1 MKLCSTRKSPLKE
14 ILETCLIHPYF
25 TERRSFIAFA
35 KIHTIKMSSTDER
48 TTHQAGGSPPV
59 HFFGFLRGSNG
70 LGEAGRLIVRSL
82 RAGGVDATIYTVPLA
97 GRDDLPLIENAGM
110 VSKETLPPEG
120 SICILCLD
128 PNTIVHFKNLV
139 HPDFFSRARYCVA
152 IWFWE
157 LNVIPDSTV
166 RASRDVDEIW
176 VVSPF
181 IQSAFSRALHLPVRT
196 FRQPLDFSAI
206 DAVQPITAPA
216 IEGRFVFLFSFAY
229 DSYGPRKNPEAV
241 CAAFANA
248 FPEPLHNGP
257 VLIIKS
263 TKATGAWF
271 VNHSKMVKKWSHR
284 TDIFFI
290 DGVMTD
296 AARLELVR
304 RCDCYV
310 SLHRAEGLG
319 LTIMEAMADGKP
331 CIATGYSGNLSF
343 MTNEN
348 SALIPWA
355 PTHEGLNAPP
365 YGDLAG
371 AEWADPDIAA
381 AASAMTRIYHDRSY
395 SRALGQQARS
405 DIRSLHGL
413 EAVGKEL
420 RDLICSCPVRE
431 IEAPPPA
438 VSSAPVV
445 AVCDPA
451 GASEASIIESCHSRA
466 VRELKTIKAD
476 MKIRKESG
484 RMPAGT
490 AGASDGPEP
499 FLMRLVDVCQ
509 LALKALKEKEKSLV
523 AIGRDLNSL
532 FLSCPLP
539 TGGAREEGEAGP
551 DDPPFML
558 ASTGHPVETFHT
570 RAIRSLSA
578 FKADLKQRQ
587 ERRGLNGQTPSGSED
602 SEPFL
607 IQLADACHLALKAVK
622 EKEDTIVTAIHE
634 IDGRLSRLENHVSQL
649 APLIS
654 VTMEAIAPT
663 QSEWSRLGIQPPSS

>member
-1 MKLCSTRKSPLKE
+1 
-14 ILETCLIHPYF
+14 
-25 TERRSFIAFA
+25 
-35 KIHTIKMSSTDER
+35 MSSTNER
-48 TTHQAGGSPPV
+48 TTPQADGSLAV

-82 RAGGVDATIYTVPLA
+82 RAGGVDATIHSLPLA
-97 GRDDLPLIENAGM
+97 GRDDLPLIEDAGM
-110 VSKETLPPEG
+110 VSKETLPPDG

-128 PNTIVHFKNLV
+128 PNTIAHFKNLV
-139 HPDFFSRARYCVA
+139 HPEFFSGARYCVA

-166 RASRDVDEIW
+166 RASRDIDEIW

-181 IQSAFSRALHLPVRT
+181 IQSAFSRALHIPVRT

-206 DAVQPITAPA
+206 DAVEPITASA

-248 FPEPLHNGP
+248 FPQPSDNGP

-271 VNHSKMVKKWSHR
+271 VNHSKMVKKWCHR

-343 MTNEN
+343 MTSEN

-355 PTHEGLNAPP
+355 PTREGLNAPP
-365 YGDLAG
+365 YCDLEG

-395 SRALGQQARS
+395 GHTLGQQARS

-413 EAVGKEL
+413 ESVGKEL
-420 RDLICSCPVRE
+420 RDLICSCPVRT
-431 IEAPPPA
+431 IEAKPPA
-438 VSSAPVV
+438 ASGVPIIA
-445 AVCDPA
+445 AFDPA

-466 VRELKTIKAD
+466 TRELKAIKAA
-476 MKIRKESG
+476 MKIREAG
-484 RMPAGT
+484 GLIPAGV
-490 AGASDGPEP
+490 AGACDGSEP
-499 FLMRLVDVCQ
+499 FLIRLVDVCQ

-532 FLSCPLP
+532 FLSCPFP
-539 TGGAREEGEAGP
+539 AGGAREEGEAAP
-551 DDPPFML
+551 DDPPSVV
-558 ASTGHPVETFHT
+558 ASAAYPVETFHT
-570 RAIRSLSA
+570 KAIRSLSA

-587 ERRGLNGQTPSGSED
+587 ERRVPNGQTPSGFED
-602 SEPFL
+602 SELFL

-622 EKEDTIVTAIHE
+622 EKEDTIVVAIQE

-649 APLIS
+649 APLIA

>member
-1 MKLCSTRKSPLKE
+1 M
-14 ILETCLIHPYF
+14 
-25 TERRSFIAFA
+25 
-35 KIHTIKMSSTDER
+35 
-48 TTHQAGGSPPV
+48 
-59 HFFGFLRGSNG
+59 
-70 LGEAGRLIVRSL
+70 
-82 RAGGVDATIYTVPLA
+82 DATIHSVPLA
-97 GRDDLPLIENAGM
+97 GRDDLPLIEDAGM
-110 VSKETLPPEG
+110 VSKETLPPDG

-128 PNTIVHFKNLV
+128 PNTIAHFKNHV
-139 HPDFFSRARYCVA
+139 HPDFFSGARYCVA

-166 RASRDVDEIW
+166 RASGDIDEVW

-181 IQSAFSRALHLPVRT
+181 IQSAFSKALHIPVRT
-196 FRQPLDFSAI
+196 FRQPVDLAAI
-206 DAVQPITAPA
+206 DAVQPITASA

-248 FPEPLHNGP
+248 FPEPSNNGP

-271 VNHSKMVKKWSHR
+271 VNHSKMVKNWSHR

-355 PTHEGLNAPP
+355 PTREGLNAPP

-381 AASAMTRIYHDRSY
+381 ATSAITRIYHDRSY

-405 DIRSLHGL
+405 DIRSLHSL

-420 RDLICSCPVRE
+420 RNLICSCPVRK
-431 IEAPPPA
+431 IEAKPPE
-438 VSSAPVV
+438 VSRAPVV
-445 AVCDPA
+445 AAFDPA
-451 GASEASIIESCHSRA
+451 GASEAGVIESCHSRA
-466 VRELKTIKAD
+466 MRELKAIKAD
-476 MKIRKESG
+476 MKSREASR
-484 RMPAGT
+484 RMPAGV
-490 AGASDGPEP
+490 AGASDRSEP
-499 FLMRLVDVCQ
+499 FLMKLVDVCQ

-523 AIGRDLNSL
+523 VIGRDLNSL
-532 FLSCPLP
+532 FLACPFP
-539 TGGAREEGEAGP
+539 AGGACAEGEAAD
-551 DDPPFML
+551 DDPPSVV
-558 ASTGHPVETFHT
+558 ASAAHPVETFHT
-570 RAIRSLSA
+570 KAIRSLSA

-587 ERRGLNGQTPSGSED
+587 DCRVLNGQTPSGSED
-602 SEPFL
+602 SELFL
-607 IQLADACHLALKAVK
+607 AKLADACHLALKAVK
-622 EKEDTIVTAIHE
+622 EKEDTIVTAIQE

-654 VTMEAIAPT
+654 VTMEAIVPT
-663 QSEWSRLGIQPPSS
+663 QSEWARLGIQPPSS